1 MSNDARLDAIP
12 AGEARAAT
20 AGGGRPPAQV
30 IEAWLV
36 EKVAEL
42 VGVDA
47 GEIDPEK
54 ELTAYGLSSVTGVM
68 LAGDIEDWLGVRLE
82 PTVAWEYPTV
92 RELARFLAGEGAEEV
107 GA

>member
-1 MSNDARLDAIP
+1 MSNNARLEVIP
-12 AGEARAAT
+12 AGEARAS
-20 AGGGRPPAQV
+20 AGSGRPPAPA

-36 EKVAEL
+36 DKVAEL
-42 VGVDA
+42 VGIDA

-54 ELTAYGLSSVTGVM
+54 QLADYGLSSVTGVM

-92 RELARFLAGEGAEEV
+92 RELARFLAEDVAGEVRA
-107 GA
+107 